1 MSNPVLAW
9 KLLLN
14 EIKINDTYGCQNSKM
29 LNDHLK
35 TELGFQGFVVSD
47 WYALHTGIAAAVNG
61 LDLVMPDPSYWKGVL
76 SSSAKNGSLPQARLD
91 DMATRIIATWYLL
104 GMDSPSYPS
113 KGIGMPATMTSPHRL
128 VNAIDPASK
137 STLLQS
143 AIEGHVL
150 VKNINNAL
158 PLKKPALLSLFG
170 YDAHIP
176 LVNNPS
182 SLPLSRWILGFE
194 SSSISDAQLL
204 ALMATGIGSP
214 PQAATAGT
222 IIAGGGSGSNTGPY
236 ISSPHEA
243 FQQQAYEDGTYL
255 LWDLQSNNPNV
266 NPESTA
272 CIVFINEF
280 AFEGADRTGL
290 ADPASDKLVT
300 NVARSC
306 KNTIVVIHNAGIR
319 LVDNWIENPNVTAVI
334 FAHLP
339 GQDSG
344 RALVEVMYGKQSP
357 SGRLPYTVA
366 KKESDYGDVL
376 APAQSKTSECTG

>member
-1 MSNPVLAW
+1 V
-9 KLLLN
+9 
-14 EIKINDTYGCQNSKM
+14 

-113 KGIGMPATMTSPHRL
+113 KGIGMPAIMTSPHRL

-182 SLPLSRWILGFE
+182 SLPLSRWTFGFE
-194 SSSISDAQLL
+194 SSSISDVQLL

-214 PQAATAGT
+214 PRAATAGT
-222 IIAGGGSGSNTGPY
+222 IITGGGSGSNTGPY

-255 LWDLQSNNPNV
+255 LWDLQSDNPNV

-319 LVDNWIENPNVTAVI
+319 LVDNWIENSNVTAVI

-376 APAQSKTSECTG
+376 APAQSKTSKCTG

>member
-1 MSNPVLAW
+1 M
-9 KLLLN
+9 
-14 EIKINDTYGCQNSKM
+14 
-29 LNDHLK
+29 
-35 TELGFQGFVVSD
+35 
-47 WYALHTGIAAAVNG
+47 
-61 LDLVMPDPSYWKGVL
+61 VMPTALLWSSL
-76 SSSAKNGSLPQARLD
+76 SRAAQNGSLPQSRLD
-91 DMATRIIATWYLL
+91 DMATRIIATWYFLD
-104 GMDSPSYPS
+104 MDSPSYPS
-113 KGIGMPATMTSPHRL
+113 KGIGMPKSVIAAHRL

-137 STLLQS
+137 RTLFQS
-143 AIEGHVL
+143 AVEGHVL
-150 VKNINNAL
+150 VKNTNNAL

-176 LVNNPS
+176 LSNNPGGFG
-182 SLPLSRWILGFE
+182 LDKWTLGFG
-194 SSSISDAQLL
+194 SANIQDAILPSIMAGGL
-204 ALMATGIGSP
+204 AM

-222 IIAGGGSGSNTGPY
+222 LISGGGSGSNTGPY

-255 LWDLQSNNPNV
+255 LWDLQSNDPYV
-266 NPESTA
+266 SSASDA

-280 AFEGADRTGL
+280 ALEGVDRTSL
-290 ADPASDKLVT
+290 ADPASDKLVS
-300 NVARSC
+300 NVARNC
-306 KNTIVVIHNAGIR
+306 TNTMVVIHNAGIR
-319 LVDNWIENPNVTAVI
+319 LVDNWIDNPNVTAVI

-376 APAQSKTSECTG
+376 APATNRNSESLQPNCNTIANQNR

>member
-1 MSNPVLAW
+1 MMN
-9 KLLLN
+9 
-14 EIKINDTYGCQNSKM
+14 G
-29 LNDHLK
+29 HLK

-47 WYALHTGIAAAVNG
+47 WFALHTGIDAATAG
-61 LDLVMPDPSYWKGVL
+61 LDLVMPSASSWNGVL
-76 SSSAKNGSLPQARLD
+76 AKAAQNGTLSQARLD
-91 DMATRIIATWYLL
+91 DMATRIIAAWYAL
-104 GMDSPSYPS
+104 GMDSTSYPS
-113 KGIGMPATMTSPHRL
+113 KGVGMPSQLIAAHPL

-150 VKNINNAL
+150 VKNTNNAL

-170 YDAHIP
+170 YDAHVP
-176 LVNNPS
+176 LINNPD
-182 SLPLSRWILGFE
+182 SLMMNRWMLGFGSAGVSNAE
-194 SSSISDAQLL
+194 LL
-204 ALMATGIGSP
+204 GLMITGMKSP
-214 PQAATAGT
+214 PQAARGGT
-222 IIAGGGSGSNTGPY
+222 LITGGGSGANTGPY
-236 ISSPHEA
+236 MSSPHEA

-255 LWDLQSNNPNV
+255 LWDFQSDNPSV
-266 NPESTA
+266 HPSSDA
-272 CIVFINEF
+272 CVVFINEF
-280 AFEGADRTGL
+280 AFEGADRPGL

-306 KNTIVVIHNAGIR
+306 NNTMVVIHNAGIR

-366 KKESDYGDVL
+366 KKESDYGNVL
-376 APAQSKTSECTG
+376 APSEGRTSKCY